1 MMGKNMRG
9 IGLAFLAVAGLG
21 SCIGP
26 SEITIDDDGEEGGLG
41 SLMVETVTTGDNPD
55 PDGYIV
61 SLDEEKS
68 EAVDVNGGAFF
79 GGIRAGVWQVTLSE
93 VIEACL
99 ITGQNPRFVRVTED
113 EIANTTFEIYCP

>member
-1 MMGKNMRG
+1 M
-9 IGLAFLAVAGLG
+9 IGLAFLVIVGLG

-26 SEITIDDDGEEGGLG
+26 SEITIADDGEEGGVG

-55 PDGYIV
+55 PDGYII

-79 GGIRAGVWQVTLSE
+79 GDIRAGVWQVTLLE
-93 VIEACL
+93 VIDACM

-113 EIANTTFEIYCP
+113 EIANTTFEVYCP

>member
-1 MMGKNMRG
+1 M
-9 IGLAFLAVAGLG
+9 IGESVRALGLTSLVIVGLG

-26 SEITIDDDGEEGGLG
+26 SEIMIDDDGEEGGLG

-79 GGIRAGVWQVTLSE
+79 GGIRAGVWQVTLLE
-93 VIEACL
+93 VIEVCM

-113 EIANTTFEIYCP
+113 EIANTIFEVYCP

>member
-1 MMGKNMRG
+1 MAESVRV
-9 IGLAFLAVAGLG
+9 IGLAFLVIVGLG

-26 SEITIDDDGEEGGLG
+26 SEITIDDDGEEGGVG

-55 PDGYIV
+55 PDGYII

-79 GGIRAGVWQVTLSE
+79 GDIRAGVWQVTLLE
-93 VIEACL
+93 VIDACM

-113 EIANTTFEIYCP
+113 EIANTTFEVYCP

>member
-9 IGLAFLAVAGLG
+9 IGLAFLVVAGLG

-113 EIANTTFEIYCP
+113 ETANTTFEIYCP